1 MLTICPRSTQ
11 RRSLAAL
18 RRTPAGFPLPFLDE
32 QRKGLMSEGL
42 VSCLTF
48 KNALVQLGIDPDL
61 DDHAASFTLLLAQAA
76 LPLPRLR
83 RKIERG
89 SFRTAR
95 AAFRR
100 R

>member
-1 MLTICPRSTQ
+1 MLTISPRSSQ

-18 RRTPAGFPLPFLDE
+18 RRTPAGFPLPFLD
-32 QRKGLMSEGL
+32 QQSKSFISERL
-42 VSCLTF
+42 ESCTTF
-48 KNALVQLGIDPDL
+48 QNALVQLRIDPDL

-95 AAFRR
+95 PAFRR
-100 R
+100 H